1 MDGVITALQNG
12 GSTLSAYGM
21 TLEESTA
28 LITAANEAIQNPA
41 KVGNGL
47 KSITNNLAGLT
58 TSAKDG
64 TIATNKTAKALKE
77 IAGIDIFT
85 DETKTSVKT
94 MPKLLD
100 ELNGKWNTLNDTQK
114 KALSNA
120 IAGRK

>member
-85 DETKTSVKT
+85 DETKTDVKS

-100 ELNGKWNTLNDTQK
+100 E
-114 KALSNA
+114 
-120 IAGRK
+120 

>member
-47 KSITNNLAGLT
+47 KFWSLI
-58 TSAKDG
+58 
-64 TIATNKTAKALKE
+64 
-77 IAGIDIFT
+77 
-85 DETKTSVKT
+85 
-94 MPKLLD
+94 
-100 ELNGKWNTLNDTQK
+100 
-114 KALSNA
+114 
-120 IAGRK
+120 

>member
-64 TIATNKTAKALKE
+64 KIR
-77 IAGIDIFT
+77 AGSGNIGQVIRKDKLVR
-85 DETKTSVKT
+85 ETKPLIFIKG
-94 MPKLLD
+94 KL
-100 ELNGKWNTLNDTQK
+100 
-114 KALSNA
+114 
-120 IAGRK
+120 IPR